1 MSFIHAHLYLHALKH
16 AHLYVHTYFGEKC
29 PSHPVL
35 PLPLPLP
42 LPFPLRNQKDVAL
55 LNLANVQHQTGYSK
69 EAVISVRMAL
79 EISPLSG
86 IMHYMIANV
95 YAVSGV
101 CQGAGHC

>member
-1 MSFIHAHLYLHALKH
+1 MHLYVH
-16 AHLYVHTYFGEKC
+16 AHLYVHTYLGRNVLVTLSS
-29 PSHPVL
+29 PSPS
-35 PLPLPLP
+35 
-42 LPFPLRNQKDVAL
+42 PFPLLRNQKDVAL
-55 LNLANVQHQTGYSK
+55 LNLANIQHQTGYSK

-101 CQGAGHC
+101 CQGAGCC

>member
-1 MSFIHAHLYLHALKH
+1 M
-16 AHLYVHTYFGEKC
+16 HTYIYMHLFMHIYMYIRTLG
-29 PSHPVL
+29 SHPL
-35 PLPLPLP
+35 LPLP